1 MTFKLSVIVGPL
13 LVPFMAAKFAEVPGV
28 VITVQG
34 IDQVCPDRVYL
45 EYRTFPTSCVSD
57 DFLLDVRNTHHATFG
72 LTWRNIYVLGVP
84 MSGPVF
90 PLLD

>member
-1 MTFKLSVIVGPL
+1 MTFKLAVQVGPT
-13 LVPFMAAKFAEVPGV
+13 LVAAMAAKFAEVPGV
-28 VITVQG
+28 VVTVEG
-34 IDQVCPDRVYL
+34 VERVHLKYT
-45 EYRTFPTSCVSD
+45 TFPTPCVSNE
-57 DFLLDVRNTHHATFG
+57 FLLDVRNTHHATFG